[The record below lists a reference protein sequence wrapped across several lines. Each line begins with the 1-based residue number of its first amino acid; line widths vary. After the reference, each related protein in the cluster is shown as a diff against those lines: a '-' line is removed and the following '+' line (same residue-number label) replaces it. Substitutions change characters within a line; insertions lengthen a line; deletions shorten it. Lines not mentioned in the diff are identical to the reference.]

1 MTLAPRP
8 SRAWRPLVR
17 LVATIVVLAIAAL
30 ASLYAV
36 AGTYGFNVFFR
47 RGVWIGVSVTPDDA
61 RLSAAMRLAL
71 RDPSGAVTAGPL
83 AWRAIAPGFEVA
95 ELAVMA
101 EGNEVD
107 RVMLARIDP
116 THFRFAVRNA
126 RAGNRDLDG
135 WMRALG
141 AALVINGSY
150 FSRDGTP
157 DTPIVS
163 AGVPLGPRHYVAN
176 HGAFVASSRAV
187 GVRDFASLDW
197 HIALR
202 GADDAMVSYPLLV
215 ARDGSSRVKAD
226 ARWLANRSFVGEDAD
241 GRIILGTTTDAFF
254 SLERL
259 AKFLHDAPLDLAVA
273 LNLDGGPVAC
283 QGIALNGYRRGACG
297 RWELSA
303 RDGRPRLLTPVF
315 GTMRWNLPIV
325 LAVFPN

>member
-1 MTLAPRP
+1 MTSASRL
-8 SRAWRPLVR
+8 SRAWRLLIR
-17 LVATIVVLAIAAL
+17 LVATVVVLAVVAL

-47 RGVWIGVSVTPDDA
+47 RGLWLGVNVAPDDA
-61 RLSAAMRLAL
+61 RLSASMRRAL
-71 RDPSGAVTAGPL
+71 HDPAGAVAAGPL
-83 AWRAIAPGFEVA
+83 AWRTVAPGFDVA
-95 ELAVMA
+95 ELAVLA
-101 EGNEVD
+101 DEKEVD
-107 RVMLARIDP
+107 RILLARIDP
-116 THFRFAVRNA
+116 AHFRFAVRNA
-126 RAGNRDLDG
+126 PAGDRDLDG
-135 WMRALG
+135 WMRDLG

-157 DTPIVS
+157 DTPVVS
-163 AGVPLGPRHYVAN
+163 AGARLGPRHYIAN
-176 HGAFVASSRAV
+176 HGAFVASAHAV

-226 ARWLANRSFVGEDAD
+226 ALWLANRSFVGEDHD
-241 GRIILGTTTDAFF
+241 GRIILGTTVDAFF

-259 AKFLHDAPLDLAVA
+259 ARFLHDAPLDLAVA

-283 QGIALNGYRRGACG
+283 QGIALNGFRRNQCG

-303 RDGRPRLLTPVF
+303 RDGKLDLLTPVF
-315 GTMRWNLPIV
+315 GTVRWSLPIV
-325 LAVFPN
+325 LAVFPK

>member
-1 MTLAPRP
+1 MTQASRP
-8 SRAWRPLVR
+8 SRAWRLLVR
-17 LVATIVVLAIAAL
+17 LAVTGVVLAMLAL

-47 RGVWIGVSVTPDDA
+47 RGLWIGVSVTPDDA
-61 RLSAAMRLAL
+61 RVSASMRQAL

-83 AWRAIAPGFEVA
+83 AWRAVAPGFEVA
-95 ELAVMA
+95 ELAVLA
-101 EGNEVD
+101 DGHEVD
-107 RVMLARIDP
+107 RILLARIDP
-116 THFRFAVRNA
+116 AHFRFVVRHA
-126 RAGNRDLDG
+126 PAGNRDLDG

-150 FSRDGTP
+150 FARDGTP
-157 DTPIVS
+157 ATPVVS
-163 AGVPLGPRHYVAN
+163 AGVRLGPRHYIAN
-176 HGAFVASSRAV
+176 HGAFVASARAV

-202 GADDAMVSYPLLV
+202 GAEEAMVSYPLLV

-226 ARWLANRSFVGEDAD
+226 ARWLANRSFVGEDHD
-241 GRIILGTTTDAFF
+241 GRIVLGTTVQAFF

-259 AKFLHDAPLDLAVA
+259 ARFLHDGPLDIAVA

-283 QGIALNGYRRGACG
+283 QGIALNGYRRNQCG

-303 RDGRPRLLTPVF
+303 RDGRLDLLTPVF
-315 GTMRWNLPIV
+315 GTVRWGLPIV
-325 LAVFPN
+325 LAVLPK

>member
-1 MTLAPRP
+1 VTAVTLA
-8 SRAWRPLVR
+8 LV
-17 LVATIVVLAIAAL
+17 AL

-71 RDPSGAVTAGPL
+71 RDPSGAITAGPL
-83 AWRAIAPGFEVA
+83 AWRAVAPGFDVA
-95 ELAVMA
+95 ELAVLA
-101 EGNEVD
+101 DEKEVD
-107 RVMLARIDP
+107 RIMLARVDP
-116 THFRFAVRNA
+116 ANFRFTVRSA
-126 RAGNRDLDG
+126 PAGDRDLDR
-135 WMRALG
+135 WMRELG

-157 DTPIVS
+157 DTPLVS
-163 AGVPLGPRHYVAN
+163 AGSRLGPRHYIAN
-176 HGAFVASSRAV
+176 HGAFVASARAV

-226 ARWLANRSFVGEDAD
+226 ARWLANRSFVGEDHD
-241 GRIILGTTTDAFF
+241 GRIILGTTVDAFF
-254 SLERL
+254 SLERF
-259 AKFLHDAPLDLAVA
+259 ATFLHDAPLDLAAA

-283 QGIALNGYRRGACG
+283 QGIALNGFRRNQCG

-303 RDGRPRLLTPVF
+303 RNGRLDLLTPMF
-315 GTMRWNLPIV
+315 GPVRWSLPIV
-325 LAVFPN
+325 LAVFPK